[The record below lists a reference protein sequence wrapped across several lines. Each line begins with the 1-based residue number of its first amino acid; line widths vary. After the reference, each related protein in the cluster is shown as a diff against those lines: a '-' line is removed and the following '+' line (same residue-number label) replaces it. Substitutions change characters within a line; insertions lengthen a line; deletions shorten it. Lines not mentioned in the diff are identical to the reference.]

1 MIFAAAE
8 VPATGDVRLV
18 GAGVDYAGPLA
29 GFLAALAALE
39 KSAKRQTVRIW
50 IADLD
55 QAYRRMIAEGVSVS
69 PAALRFGV
77 RGLGSISL
85 TGKTRLIS
93 PETMVPA
100 GVDLTG
106 DAGELLDVTGRIQ
119 AAVSDCLG
127 VGYAASLG
135 RMAQEGC
142 ALFGPRWSYP
152 EPQGG
157 PITTAARE
165 AMHGGLVQ
173 VWHESEALAVAGVE
187 VPREWIGEPE
197 RLPEGWAIF
206 DEDRSSAY
214 AAEASK
220 PLPAVH
226 TARYGRADCAG
237 GALIEATVD
246 LDAWRGVA
254 FPVRVAAG
262 RELVQIAADR
272 GVWRGTWASPVLE
285 YAAARGAKVTI
296 HAAQGW
302 KVADR
307 YLAEGMGRM
316 FQAKQRHARGTPERS
331 GLTAAMQRGIGR
343 LARRVPAEAVW
354 STADLMSMDRAA
366 LEAAGVVAELG
377 RLDGWSL
384 MRLTQSEEVPRG
396 ACPVWPAFVVARA
409 WVSLCERI
417 EAVKAAGGRPLYCD
431 TDGLL
436 WAGPAGADLP
446 KGEAAG
452 EWQNRGRPA
461 WVWCERAKLYVRGEG
476 HAILQAASSGIP
488 KADLVWYLEGGGSPR
503 RLQSIREQAAARQDQ
518 PREIEAWAKRKKA
531 KRAGQARPKLPRRLR
546 G

>member
-8 VPATGDVRLV
+8 MPATGDVRLV

-29 GFLAALAALE
+29 GFMAALAGIE
-39 KSAKRQTVRIW
+39 KAAKRQTVRVW

-55 QAYRRMIAEGVSVS
+55 RAYRRLIAEGVAIA

-77 RGLGSISL
+77 SGLGSISL
-85 TGKTRLIS
+85 THKTRLIS

-100 GVDLTG
+100 GVDLSG
-106 DAGELLDVTGRIQ
+106 EAAELLSVTGRIQ
-119 AAVSDCLG
+119 AAVADCLG
-127 VGYAASLG
+127 VEYAASLG

-142 ALFGPRWSYP
+142 ALAGPRWSYP

-165 AMHGGLVQ
+165 SMHGGLVQ
-173 VWHESEALAVAGVE
+173 VWHDCEALAVAGVD
-187 VPREWIGEPE
+187 VPQEWIGDPE
-197 RLPEGWAIF
+197 RLPEGWAIY

-226 TARYGRADCAG
+226 TARFGRADCAG

-246 LDAWRGVA
+246 LDGWRGVA
-254 FPVRVAAG
+254 FPVRIAAG

-272 GVWRGTWASPVLE
+272 GSWRGTWASPVLD
-285 YAAARGAKVTI
+285 YASSRGAKVTI

-302 KVADR
+302 KVSES
-307 YLAEGMGRM
+307 YLAEGMGRI
-316 FQAKQRHARGTPERS
+316 FGAKQAHARGTPERS
-331 GLTAAMQRGIGR
+331 GLTAAMQRAIGR

-354 STADLMSMDRAA
+354 ATSDLMGMDTPS

-384 MRLTQSEEVPRG
+384 VRLTQSEEVPRG
-396 ACPVWPAFVVARA
+396 GCPVWPAFVVARA

-417 EAVKAAGGRPLYCD
+417 EAVRAAGGRPLYCD

-436 WAGPAGADLP
+436 WAGPEGVELSTGD
-446 KGEAAG
+446 AAG

-476 HAILQAASSGIP
+476 HKILQAASSGIP
-488 KADLVWYLEGGGSPR
+488 KPDLIWYLEGGGAPR
-503 RLQSIREQAAARQDQ
+503 RLQSIREQAAARQTQ
-518 PREIEAWAKRKKA
+518 PKEIESWAKRRRE
-531 KRAGQARPKLPRRLR
+531 RAGQARPKLPRRLR
-546 G
+546 A

>member
-8 VPATGDVRLV
+8 LPATGEVRLV

-29 GFLAALAALE
+29 GFMAALAGIE
-39 KSAKRQTVRIW
+39 KAANRQTVRVW

-55 QAYRRMIAEGVSVS
+55 RAYRRLIAEGVAVS

-77 RGLGSISL
+77 SGLGSISL
-85 TGKTRLIS
+85 THKTRLIS

-106 DAGELLDVTGRIQ
+106 EAAELLNVTGRIQ
-119 AAVSDCLG
+119 AAVADCLG

-142 ALFGPRWSYP
+142 ALAGPRWSYP

-173 VWHESEALAVAGVE
+173 VWHDAEALAVAGVD
-187 VPREWIGEPE
+187 VPREWIGDPE
-197 RLPEGWAIF
+197 RLPEGWSIF

-226 TARYGRADCAG
+226 TARFGRADCAG

-246 LDAWRGVA
+246 LDGWRGIA

-262 RELVQIAADR
+262 REFVQIAADR
-272 GVWRGTWASPVLE
+272 GSWRGTWASPVLE
-285 YAAARGAKVTI
+285 YASSRGASVII

-307 YLAEGMGRM
+307 YLAEGMGRL
-316 FQAKQRHARGTPERS
+316 FGAKQGHARGTPERS

-354 STADLMSMDRAA
+354 STVDLMSMDRSS

-396 ACPVWPAFVVARA
+396 GCPVWPAFVVARA

-417 EAVKAAGGRPLYCD
+417 EAVRAAGGRPLYCD

-436 WAGPAGADLP
+436 WAGPEGVELP
-446 KGEAAG
+446 KGDAAG

-476 HAILQAASSGIP
+476 HKILQAASSGIP
-488 KADLVWYLEGGGSPR
+488 KPDLIWYLEGGGAPR
-503 RLQSIREQAAARQDQ
+503 RLQSIREQAAARQTQ
-518 PREIEAWAKRKKA
+518 PKEIESWAKRKRE
-531 KRAGQARPKLPRRLR
+531 RAGQARPKLPRRLR
-546 G
+546 A

>member
-1 MIFAAAE
+1 MLFAAAE
-8 VPATGDVRLV
+8 LPATGDVRLT
-18 GAGVDYAGPLA
+18 GAGVDYAGPVA
-29 GFLAALAALE
+29 GFLAALASLE
-39 KSAKRQTVRIW
+39 KTAKRQTVRVW

-55 QAYRRMIAEGVSVS
+55 QAYRRLIAEGVAIAPS
-69 PAALRFGV
+69 ALRFGT
-77 RGLGSISL
+77 RGIGAISL

-106 DAGELLDVTGRIQ
+106 EAGELLTATGRIQ
-119 AAVSDCLG
+119 SAVGDCLG
-127 VGYAASLG
+127 VPHASSLG

-173 VWHESEALAVAGVE
+173 VWHESEALAVAGAD
-187 VPREWIGEPE
+187 VPRDWIGDPE
-197 RLPEGWAIF
+197 VLPEGWAIY

-226 TARYGRADCAG
+226 TARYGRADCEG

-262 RELVQIAADR
+262 REFVQIAADR
-272 GVWRGTWASPVLE
+272 GSWRGTWASPVLE
-285 YAAARGAKVTI
+285 YAASRGAKVTI
-296 HAAQGW
+296 HGAQGW

-307 YLAEGMGRM
+307 YLAEGMGRL
-316 FQAKQRHARGTPERS
+316 FGAKARYPRGTFERA

-343 LARRVPAEAVW
+343 LARRVPAEEVW
-354 STADLMSMDRAA
+354 STQDLLSRDRAA
-366 LEAAGVVAELG
+366 LEAAGMVAELG
-377 RLDGWSL
+377 RLHGWSL
-384 MRLTQSEEVPRG
+384 VRLTQSEDVPRG

-436 WAGPAGADLP
+436 WAGPEGVALP
-446 KGEAAG
+446 QGEAAG
-452 EWQNRGRPA
+452 DWQNRGRPA

-476 HAILQAASSGIP
+476 RAISAAASSGIP
-488 KADLVWYLEGGGSPR
+488 KADLIWYLEGGGAPR
-503 RLQSIREQAAARQDQ
+503 RLQSVREQAAARI
-518 PREIEAWAKRKKA
+518 PEPKEVETWAKRKRA
-531 KRAGQARPKLPRRLR
+531 KRAGQAPPKLPRRLR